1 MPPFTR
7 SLMIMLCA
15 GTMLACAPEAVAP
28 VATHVVSSA
37 PPRETAQPITPSAA
51 STHALQPVSAEAT
64 AVPVTATTAP
74 TALPVTPTEVA
85 ERVPVIEYHYST
97 YASGDQTIMRTE
109 WFLAQLSW
117 LAANGYHTLTGA
129 EFAAY
134 VRGETNVPAR
144 SVVLR
149 FDVAQSHFDDYINV
163 VVPALRAN
171 DQHGL
176 FFILASRTSDDCDG
190 LHACW
195 STLKQW
201 ADEGVI
207 SPESHTLWHI
217 DYTELTPEEIRK
229 DARESRDLI
238 ETKTG
243 HTVHGL
249 CYPFDSVAA
258 PAIDILQDLGY
269 DFAVAGNTRR
279 DRGVMFADPDPYTLP
294 SIYPYSSDAA
304 YPQLTSHLGQT
315 FETLLGSF
323 H

>member
-1 MPPFTR
+1 MTPSVAPLEAAAPQPTR
-7 SLMIMLCA
+7 PSVS
-15 GTMLACAPEAVAP
+15 TPVSQP
-28 VATHVVSSA
+28 VATV
-37 PPRETAQPITPSAA
+37 PTP
-51 STHALQPVSAEAT
+51 TPT
-64 AVPVTATTAP
+64 TATTAP
-74 TALPVTPTEVA
+74 TAMPVMPTEVA

-97 YASGDQTIMRTE
+97 YASGEQTTMRTE
-109 WFLAQLSW
+109 WFLAQLNW
-117 LAANGYHTLTGA
+117 LAANGYRTLTGA

-134 VRGETNVPAR
+134 VRGEANVPAR

-171 DQHGL
+171 GQHGL

-195 STLKQW
+195 PTLKQW
-201 ADEGVI
+201 ADDGVI

-217 DYTELTPEEIRK
+217 DYTELTPVEIRK
-229 DARESRDLI
+229 DAEESRAMI
-238 ETKTG
+238 EAKTG
-243 HTVHGL
+243 HKVHGL

-258 PAIDILQDLGY
+258 PAVDILRGLGY

-279 DRGVMFADPDPYTLP
+279 DRGVMFADPDPFTLP
-294 SIYPYSSDAA
+294 SVYPYSSDSA
-304 YPQLTSHLGQT
+304 YPQLTSHQGQT
-315 FETLLGSF
+315 FESLLGSF

>member
-1 MPPFTR
+1 M
-7 SLMIMLCA
+7 A
-15 GTMLACAPEAVAP
+15 
-28 VATHVVSSA
+28 
-37 PPRETAQPITPSAA
+37 
-51 STHALQPVSAEAT
+51 
-64 AVPVTATTAP
+64 
-74 TALPVTPTEVA
+74 VTPTDVA

-109 WFLAQLSW
+109 WFLDQLNW

-134 VRGETNVPAR
+134 VRGEATVPAR

-171 DQHGL
+171 GQHGL
-176 FFILASRTSDDCDG
+176 FFILASRTGDDCDG

-229 DARESRDLI
+229 DAGESRAMI
-238 ETKTG
+238 EARTG

-258 PAIDILQDLGY
+258 PAIDILRDLGY

-279 DRGVMFADPDPYTLP
+279 DRGVMFADADPFTLP

-315 FETLLGSF
+315 FETLLLSF